1 MKSFSFGS
9 SFFARPSFGKWP
21 SDPNA
26 SGVSVEDDDDDDVL
40 YEGVIFAWCAQ
51 LCSFTVFENHPKK
64 KPHFAKK
71 IVKNQYFSLQFTVT
85 LERKFK

>member
-51 LCSFTVFENHPKK
+51 LCSFTVLENHPQKSLILLK
-64 KPHFAKK
+64 YLNLSTK
-71 IVKNQYFSLQFTVT
+71 INILVYNL
-85 LERKFK
+85 

>member
-1 MKSFSFGS
+1 MMKSFSFGF

-51 LCSFTVFENHPKK
+51 RLDMICPLLQKENASISTVCI
-64 KPHFAKK
+64 AD
-71 IVKNQYFSLQFTVT
+71 
-85 LERKFK
+85 